1 MHKKKSKKAGRKKNT
16 NHDSLDFGK
25 YIVSFLLLVSFSL
38 IVISVVIFIKIY
50 IDEKDSRKPIAVQA
64 EKKIDTLM
72 EKMDEIVKQAP
83 KKDDI
88 PLESDDYEYAQKTIE
103 PQKEK
108 PQEKPEEKPQE
119 LIEEKKPKETPEE
132 KPKPVYKP
140 EKKPKLAIII
150 DDVSSYGEVDK
161 LKKTKLSLSLSLF
174 PPTDNFPSTP
184 KIARELDFFMIHLPL
199 EALNFNSPQD
209 RTLTINSSEVEIMGR
224 IKQIRRLFPSAA
236 IINNHTGSK
245 FTADKE
251 AMIKLMRALKEYD
264 FEFVDSRTIGNS
276 KAVEAGNFVNKK
288 ILTRDVFLD
297 NVQDVSY
304 IKEQLGKAVKIAK
317 KNGYAIAIGHPRQK
331 TIEALMD
338 SSGILKD
345 VEVVY
350 VKELL

>member
-103 PQKEK
+103 PQK
-108 PQEKPEEKPQE
+108 EKPQE

-264 FEFVDSRTIGNS
+264 FEFVDSKTIGNS